1 MAVQD
6 EAPRAMGR
14 YRRGNV
20 GRINE
25 RETDA
30 VRETDR
36 GHRILNHLMMEYD
49 HPGAARVTLQDRLE
63 CLQLRWIDDADRIGQ
78 RKVAAGIRIEENYT
92 VSVIPRP
99 GFDQRETLLP
109 DLCHF
114 LPPTERAVLSQVA
127 QVFHSASLAQVVLR
141 RW

>member
-1 MAVQD
+1 MRFLDQPLSSFNGSRRYETLTRSVAVSRMPPS
-6 EAPRAMGR
+6 APLAMGR

-109 DLCHF
+109 DLC
-114 LPPTERAVLSQVA
+114 
-127 QVFHSASLAQVVLR
+127 
-141 RW
+141 